1 MNELVS
7 IDNEYQRIKNNLK
20 ENKKDLKVHF
30 EFVENIS
37 NLINRINNRSENVI
51 INKKKELIDIY
62 LKEKKRVINDI
73 INLSYIYFMDEDE
86 SVETDYKSLIMNIQ
100 QSSFYEECKDNCKLK
115 EMEINYIMIEA
126 EENNDYSTALGKLE
140 DMKKIIFDYKLKAEI
155 ENDIE
160 ECRKGISNNKKK
172 DISKLYA
179 KFEFKFA
186 DKILIKLLKFKEF
199 SNFNLF

>member
-126 EENNDYSTALGKLE
+126 EENNDYKRYQRRNNSRKKYGRKYQRCNTST
-140 DMKKIIFDYKLKAEI
+140 
-155 ENDIE
+155 
-160 ECRKGISNNKKK
+160 
-172 DISKLYA
+172 
-179 KFEFKFA
+179 FERTC
-186 DKILIKLLKFKEF
+186 
-199 SNFNLF
+199 